1 MKKYLPYVFPSLA
14 ILIVIFLVF
23 RWYSL
28 NTQQAGE
35 ISQFAQG
42 VEIENL
48 SQTQLQETLNG
59 AGDYQ
64 TLDLKSYD
72 ATSSGEIRYEIAE
85 GKIRFT
91 VYANLP
97 QLESGEYQVWLR
109 DLNGET
115 SRKAFVLENGKGGYM
130 GSAAI
135 SSEVLPF
142 ELVVSREMTPDGEIE
157 EIVLTGILDQE

>member
-28 NTQQAGE
+28 NTKQTGE
-35 ISQFAQG
+35 ISKFAEG

-48 SQTQLQETLNG
+48 SQTQAQETLNG
-59 AGDYQ
+59 AGDYK
-64 TLDLKSYD
+64 TEDLKSFD
-72 ATSSGEIRYEIAE
+72 ETSSGQLRYEVAD
-85 GKIRFT
+85 GKVKFS

-97 QLESGEYQVWLR
+97 ELKSGEYQVWLR
-109 DLNGET
+109 DLNGKT
-115 SRKAFVLENGKGGYM
+115 SRKAFVLEDGKGGFM

-142 ELVVSREMTPDGEIE
+142 EVVVSRENTTDNEIE
-157 EIVLTGILDQE
+157 EIILTGILDKE